1 MIPVTSRQ
9 MTLAEFRG
17 EFGMAIIKQL
27 ILHLLPVY
35 FADDSRLKLFLFV
48 LVSKHFNSVSQLITF
63 NRNLSKSALIKI
75 ISYSTA
81 LRYT

>member
-1 MIPVTSRQ
+1 MPVTSKQ
-9 MTLAEFRG
+9 MTLVEFRG
-17 EFGMAIIKQL
+17 KFGMVIIKQL
-27 ILHLLPVY
+27 MIQLLPIY
-35 FADDSRLKLFLFV
+35 FADDSRLKYLLFV
-48 LVSKHFNSVSQLITF
+48 VVSKNFNSVSQLITF